1 MTDVMLGGTDALIL
15 QTRGIETVVLG
26 CGRRGAHSVDEHI
39 AVADM
44 EKAVDIIR
52 QLLAVMA

>member
-1 MTDVMLGGTDALIL
+1 MLGGTDALIL
-15 QTRGIETVVLG
+15 QMRGIETVVLG
-26 CGRRGAHSVDEHI
+26 YGGRSAHSVDEHI
-39 AVADM
+39 AVTDM